1 MTLRLQKM
9 ERDDFEIVVLSPR
22 VEVGK
27 NKMRRL
33 TEEEMAKYIARKKV
47 NASRDESLLIE
58 NGQMDGQMDGLANTS
73 SSEKPT

>member
-9 ERDDFEIVVLSPR
+9 ARDDLEIVVLSPR

-27 NKMRRL
+27 NQVRRL
-33 TEEEMAKYIARKKV
+33 TEKEMANYLARKKV

-58 NGQMDGQMDGLANTS
+58 NGQMDGLANNS